1 MNQHDI
7 EISMTLLWDIYEISQ
22 KHPYLSQGLVF
33 QMQIIRL
40 VTAAGNVTVTVTVVP
55 CVRRAAAVAALLRL
69 CAEAAASRGV
79 RDSGSSVPDRGP
91 E

>member
-1 MNQHDI
+1 
-7 EISMTLLWDIYEISQ
+7 MTQPEPWDICEPEISQ

-40 VTAAGNVTVTVTVVP
+40 VTAGNVTVTVTVVP